1 MKPNS
6 RHRGFT
12 LVEILV
18 TLAIL
23 ATLATLT
30 LSVSNRAKQSAIS
43 AKTLENLRDI
53 GVAATL
59 WTVDNNGF
67 YPPCWDGA
75 NTYAQYLDPYMHSTE
90 KYRSTDSRFIGP
102 NKRLPV
108 KVNNFS
114 HPITYSANKAVWKD
128 KADGLLPLSRVSN
141 PADVIML
148 ADGCQNPG
156 NLNQANSS
164 NYKLLTVVGA
174 SGPAAQGGQPIP
186 VGPDVDTAAGDA
198 WFRYAGGKCHALF
211 CDGSSKALK
220 KGTILKRNIW
230 FDQTVN

>member
-1 MKPNS
+1 MKTHS
-6 RHRGFT
+6 RNRGFT

-18 TLAIL
+18 TIAII
-23 ATLATLT
+23 ATLAGATFS
-30 LSVSNRAKQSAIS
+30 LSSRAKQSAVS
-43 AKTLENLRDI
+43 AKTLANLRDI
-53 GVAATL
+53 GVGATL

-67 YPPCWDGA
+67 YPPCWDGT
-75 NTYAQYLDPYMHSTE
+75 NTYAQYLDPYMHSVE

-128 KADGLLPLSRVSN
+128 KADGLLPLSKVSN

-156 NLNQANSS
+156 NLNQANAS
-164 NYKLLTVVGA
+164 NHKMLASIGA
-174 SGPAAQGGQPIP
+174 SGPAAQGSQAIP

-198 WFRYAGGKCHALF
+198 WFRYAGGKCHVLF
-211 CDGSSKALK
+211 CDGTAKALK